1 MKQPP
6 QSDFLPVRTDRTH
19 RRVPC
24 MPEESRKEGFDNVKS
39 LGREK
44 SGAGEGEKPRGSIP
58 PLLQNGPFP
67 LSFSPKENQPMP
79 NLFRALPSVDA
90 CLSALEHADPALIA
104 ATPRPL
110 LRELA
115 NRFLDAR
122 RDDIRQGRLTDPE
135 RLGMDALL
143 PQLAAFAERESGPRF
158 RRVLNATGVVIHTN
172 MGRSVLADEAVDAVL
187 KACRGNT
194 NLELNLATGERGSR
208 YSHVEELL
216 CKLTGAEAALVVN
229 NNAAAV
235 LISMD
240 ALCSGGEVVVARG
253 QLVEIG
259 GSFRIPDVMERSG
272 AALREVGCTNRV
284 HPQDYENA
292 INERT
297 AALMRVH
304 TSNYRIVGF
313 HTDVPVEE
321 LAEIAHRHGLPL
333 IEDLGSGSFLDF
345 SGSGLPG
352 EPTVRSVVAAGA
364 DVVTFSGD
372 KVLGGPQAGIIVG
385 TKAVIDTIKRNPLNR
400 ALRIDKMTLAALEA
414 TLRLY
419 LDERLARKRIPTVA
433 MITATPDELKR
444 RASRLASRLRKACG
458 DRAVIRL
465 VPGES
470 RVGGG
475 SFPENALPTTLVRV
489 EPAACAPE
497 RLKQRLLDTTPP
509 LIGRLED
516 HAFLLDPRTLADAE
530 LPDAA
535 RAVASA
541 LHQTI

>member
-1 MKQPP
+1 M
-6 QSDFLPVRTDRTH
+6 
-19 RRVPC
+19 
-24 MPEESRKEGFDNVKS
+24 N
-39 LGREK
+39 
-44 SGAGEGEKPRGSIP
+44 
-58 PLLQNGPFP
+58 
-67 LSFSPKENQPMP
+67 
-79 NLFRALPSVDA
+79 NLFRSLPSVDA
-90 CLSALEHADPALIA
+90 CLSGLENA
-104 ATPRPL
+104 APVLYATTPRPL
-110 LRELA
+110 LRSLTNA
-115 NRFLDAR
+115 FLDGCR
-122 RDDIRQGRLTDPE
+122 RDIKEGRLTDSGQ
-135 RLGMDALL
+135 LGLDALL
-143 PQLAAFAERESGPRF
+143 PRLAAFAEKEAAPRF

-172 MGRSVLADEAVDAVL
+172 MGRSVLADEAVNAIL
-187 KACRGNT
+187 KACRGYS

-216 CKLTGAEAALVVN
+216 CTLTGAEAALVVN

-235 LISMD
+235 LITMD

-272 AALREVGCTNRV
+272 ATLREVGCTNRV

-297 AALMRVH
+297 VALMRVH

-313 HTDVPVEE
+313 HADVPVEE
-321 LAEIAHRHGLPL
+321 LADMAHRHGLPL

-345 SGSGLPG
+345 TAAGLPG

-385 TKAVIDTIKRNPLNR
+385 TKAIIEKIKRNPLN
-400 ALRIDKMTLAALEA
+400 
-414 TLRLY
+414 
-419 LDERLARKRIPTVA
+419 RKRIPTVA
-433 MITATPDELKR
+433 MITAAPDELKR

-458 DRAVIRL
+458 DKAEIRL
-465 VPGES
+465 ARGES

-475 SFPENALPTTLVRV
+475 SFPENALPTTLVRAV
-489 EPAACAPE
+489 PTGCTPE
-497 RLKQRLLDTTPP
+497 CLKQRLLETVPP

-516 HAFLLDPRTLADAE
+516 HAFLLDPRTLADEE
-530 LPDAA
+530 LPMAA
-535 RAVASA
+535 NVIAAA
-541 LHQTI
+541 LNQA

>member
-1 MKQPP
+1 M
-6 QSDFLPVRTDRTH
+6 
-19 RRVPC
+19 
-24 MPEESRKEGFDNVKS
+24 N
-39 LGREK
+39 
-44 SGAGEGEKPRGSIP
+44 
-58 PLLQNGPFP
+58 
-67 LSFSPKENQPMP
+67 
-79 NLFRALPSVDA
+79 NLFRSLPSVDA
-90 CLSALEHADPALIA
+90 CLSGLENAAPVLYATTPAHCSGRSPTPFWTA
-104 ATPRPL
+104 AAETSRK
-110 LRELA
+110 
-115 NRFLDAR
+115 
-122 RDDIRQGRLTDPE
+122 
-135 RLGMDALL
+135 DALRI
-143 PQLAAFAERESGPRF
+143 PDSSAWTPCSPGSPPSRKKEAAPRF

-172 MGRSVLADEAVDAVL
+172 MGRSVLADEAVNAIL
-187 KACRGNT
+187 KACRGYS

-216 CKLTGAEAALVVN
+216 CTLTGAEAALVVN

-235 LISMD
+235 LITMD

-272 AALREVGCTNRV
+272 ATLREVGCTNRV

-297 AALMRVH
+297 VALMRVH

-313 HTDVPVEE
+313 HADVPVEE
-321 LAEIAHRHGLPL
+321 LADMAHRHGLPL

-345 SGSGLPG
+345 TAAGLPG

-385 TKAVIDTIKRNPLNR
+385 TKAIIEKIKRNPLNR
-400 ALRIDKMTLAALEA
+400 ALRIDKMTLAAPFEA

-419 LDERLARKRIPTVA
+419 LDEQLARKRIPTVA
-433 MITATPDELKR
+433 MITAAPDELKR

-458 DRAVIRL
+458 DKAEIRL
-465 VPGES
+465 ARGES

-475 SFPENALPTTLVRV
+475 SFPENALPTTLVRAV
-489 EPAACAPE
+489 PTGCTPE
-497 RLKQRLLDTTPP
+497 CLKQRLLETVPP

-516 HAFLLDPRTLADAE
+516 HAFLLDPRTLADEE
-530 LPDAA
+530 LPMAA
-535 RAVASA
+535 NVIAAA
-541 LHQTI
+541 LNQA